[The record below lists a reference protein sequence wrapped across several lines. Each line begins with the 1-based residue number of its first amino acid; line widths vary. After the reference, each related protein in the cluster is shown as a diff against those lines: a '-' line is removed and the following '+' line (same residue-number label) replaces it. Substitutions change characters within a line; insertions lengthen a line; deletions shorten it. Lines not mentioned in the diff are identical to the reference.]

1 MGGHVK
7 LLNELVLILLLFGIS
22 SSVYSS
28 STFAVNDT
36 DSYQLARQVDYLFDD
51 SMVMTLEAVQSSE
64 RWQTVGRD
72 IVNFGFNSSALW
84 LRFELQAKQSNE
96 YILHIPYPILDY
108 LDNYSF
114 IDGIPLK
121 VVRTGD
127 ARMFDT
133 RAVDHVDFVFPYT
146 LAENQTLTVY
156 LRIDSQGTLDV
167 PLRFLSKEN
176 FLDNN
181 NDQIYFRGFV
191 MGILWLML
199 FYNLFIFLSIKD
211 HVYGFYVLNIFAFLV
226 SSNAY
231 DGGAFQVLWP
241 GYPVLNDYVFPIFNG
256 LSQLT
261 SLLFMMALLQIMSHR
276 AWYKY
281 YFLGLIAI
289 VSTFPILGAL
299 LPYSTIVPIQVV
311 FSLLVYSSAL
321 CLGIHLSIKGD
332 RTAQYFTVAMAL
344 FMLGLVSS
352 NLKGLGLLP
361 TNFFTQHAYQLG
373 FFIDMV
379 VLSLALAQKIDIA
392 RKEGLLAQKENVKN
406 LKRYQD
412 LYSESV
418 SGNFQVTAQ
427 GELVSVNT
435 AFSQLLGF
443 DSTRELM
450 ASTIA
455 SNISSISVN
464 PNLARELLAKLH
476 SHGRIVDFE
485 QQVYGKGG
493 RWLWVSLSMRPIK
506 TEDGSTEFY
515 EGSLLD
521 ISERKENEILREQAL
536 KDKMLTLEQLVV
548 GICHELN
555 TPLGTSITALSYM
568 KRIISDIQET
578 QKTSDISSAALMQSL
593 EEELEVIELT
603 EKNLTRV
610 RDLIHQFKH
619 ISVTQL
625 GYQMSDI
632 NMRSII
638 ESGLMS
644 LQPRLDELDVAVLID
659 CPFDLQLNSYG
670 DAISEVIHQLVENS
684 LDHAF
689 SDSDKKNI
697 NISVHLT
704 LGSIEVQYTDDG
716 VGLSE
721 QGIQELFN
729 PFYTTMRGFHGK
741 IGLGMY
747 LTFNLVTQLLH
758 GDVIVQQPKQGFSLV
773 FTVPTHLG

>member
-1 MGGHVK
+1 MR
-7 LLNELVLILLLFGIS
+7 LLSEMILILLLLVMS
-22 SSVYSS
+22 SFAYSNSV
-28 STFAVNDT
+28 FLVNDE
-36 DSYQLARQVDYLFDD
+36 DNYHLAHQVDFLLDD
-51 SMVMTLEAVQSSE
+51 SQEMDLEAVQSAE
-64 RWQTVGRD
+64 NWQSVTRN
-72 IVNFGFNSSALW
+72 IVNFGFNSAALW
-84 LRFELQAKQSNE
+84 LRFELQAQQSNE

-114 IDGIPLK
+114 VDAMPLEA
-121 VVRTGD
+121 VRTGD
-127 ARMFDT
+127 ARIFDS
-133 RAVDHVDFVFPYT
+133 RVVDHVDFVFPYT
-146 LAENQTLTVY
+146 LAENQILTVY

-176 FLDNN
+176 FLNNN

-231 DGGAFQVLWP
+231 GGGAFQVLWP
-241 GYPVLNDYVFPIFNG
+241 NYPALNDYVFPIFNG

-261 SLLFMMALLQIMSHR
+261 SLLFMMALLQVMNHQR
-276 AWYKY
+276 WYKY

-289 VSTFPILGAL
+289 VSTFPVLGAI
-299 LPYSTIVPIQVV
+299 LPYSTIVPVQVV

-321 CLGIHLSIKGD
+321 CLGLHLSIKGD
-332 RTAQYFTVAMAL
+332 RTALYFTIAMAL

-392 RKEGLLAQKENVKN
+392 RKEGLSAQRENVKN

-435 AFSQLLGF
+435 AFSQILGF
-443 DSTRELM
+443 ESSSELM
-450 ASTIA
+450 ASNIA

-476 SHGRIVDFE
+476 SHGRVVDFE

-506 TEDGSTEFY
+506 TEDGGTEFY

-521 ISERKENEILREQAL
+521 VSERKENETLREQAL
-536 KDKMLTLEQLVV
+536 RDKMQTLEQLVV

-568 KRIISDIQET
+568 KKIISDIQESQNGVEMT
-578 QKTSDISSAALMQSL
+578 PEALKQCL
-593 EEELEVIELT
+593 AEELEVIDLT
-603 EKNLTRV
+603 EKNLARV

-625 GYQMSDI
+625 GYQVSVVH
-632 NMRSII
+632 MRSTI
-638 ESGLMS
+638 ESGLMT
-644 LQPRLDELDVAVLID
+644 LQSRLDEMGVDVLVD

-670 DAISEVIHQLVENS
+670 DAISEVFHQLVENS

-689 SDSDKKNI
+689 LKTEKKSI
-697 NISVHLT
+697 NIRVCVIP
-704 LGSIEVQYTDDG
+704 GQIEVQYSDSGT
-716 VGLSE
+716 GLSE
-721 QGIQELFN
+721 QGTKDLFN
-729 PFYTTMRGFHGK
+729 PFYTTMRGFQGK

-758 GDVIVQQPKQGFSLV
+758 GDVVVEQPKHGFSLV
-773 FTVPTHLG
+773 FKLPSHIE